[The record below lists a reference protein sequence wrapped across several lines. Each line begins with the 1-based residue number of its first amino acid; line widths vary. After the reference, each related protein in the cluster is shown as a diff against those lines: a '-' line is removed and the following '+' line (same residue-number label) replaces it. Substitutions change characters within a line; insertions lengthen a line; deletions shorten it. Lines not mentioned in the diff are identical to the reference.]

1 MPVDTIYASGKVSVA
16 LLNLRNN
23 PDGAVIKVLP
33 QFTRVDILGRTGDWL
48 QVLVEGKPGYV
59 AVKYIN
65 VQDNQI
71 IPEQKKKRGR
81 VTAAVLN
88 FRVSPRGEIIQALA
102 KDTLV
107 NILEEIDGWLKIE
120 VNKLTGY
127 VSKKY
132 IQVTVDEPPTLSTD
146 ITENSATNI
155 LEENFSYQDKTAISP
170 DGVKFGTKFRKGI
183 FHYGETSIKEY
194 VENNVSRFPAKL
206 NSSLNVMMS
215 ASENEGK
222 YEAINTWDN
231 SFLSFGIFQWT
242 CGAGTA
248 AGELPSLLAR
258 LEKSYPQ
265 TFDKFFGQYGL
276 SCANINERKGT
287 ASRGFFRLDGILL
300 NDRDKKNKL
309 RTLVWAYRFW
319 SAGFD
324 HNMREIETLHAINR
338 IGVFYRQANRKIGEF
353 YIADYISSEYG
364 VALLLDQHVNR
375 PGHVPKILAQAVD
388 ALSNQLPINDPL
400 SWSDAEEALLIT
412 QYLQLRNNT
421 SMTHSQK
428 RAETIQSKVAQG
440 LISAQRGTFK
450 FSVDA
455 GNNLTV

>member
-1 MPVDTIYASGKVSVA
+1 MPVETIYASGKVSVA
-16 LLNLRNN
+16 LLNLRNK
-23 PDGAVIKVLP
+23 PDGVVTKVLP
-33 QFTRVDILGRTGDWL
+33 QFTRVDILGRTGDWF

-59 AVKYIN
+59 AAKYIK
-65 VQDNQI
+65 VKDNQI
-71 IPEQKKKRGR
+71 IPEQKKKRGK
-81 VTAAVLN
+81 VMAAMLN
-88 FRVSPRGEIIQALA
+88 FRVSPRGEIMQALA
-102 KDTLV
+102 KNTLV
-107 NILEEIDGWLKIE
+107 NILAEVDDWLKIE
-120 VNKLTGY
+120 VNELTGY

-132 IQVTVDEPPTLSTD
+132 IQVTVDETPVVDNDT
-146 ITENSATNI
+146 TEKSATDI
-155 LEENFSYQDKTAISP
+155 LEENFYYQEKVAISP
-170 DGVKFGTKFRKGI
+170 DGMKFGTKFRKGI

-242 CGAGTA
+242 CGVASA
-248 AGELPSLLAR
+248 AGELPALLAC

-276 SCANINERKGT
+276 SCVKINARKGS
-287 ASRGFFRLDGILL
+287 APRGYFKLNGVLL
-300 NDRDKKNKL
+300 NAKDKKNIL
-309 RTLVWAYRFW
+309 RTLLWAYRFW

-324 HNMREIETLHAINR
+324 NNMREIETLHAINR
-338 IGVFYRQANRKIGEF
+338 IGVFYRQANRMIGDF

-388 ALSNQLPINDPL
+388 ALSNQLSIDDPQ
-400 SWSDAEEALLIT
+400 SWGDAEEAWLIT
-412 QYLQLRNNT
+412 QYLVLRNNT

-450 FSVDA
+450 F
-455 GNNLTV
+455 